1 MSKGIRTLLCVV
13 LVAAASASQANE
25 GRLIDPEQYRAA
37 QLRAVGH
44 PNELSR
50 WNGMW
55 AYDNGQPE
63 QAKAHFERAAYFGDT
78 LSQHFLTLMYWTG
91 DGVDRDPV
99 LAYVWSD
106 LAAEG
111 GRLDRLVA
119 LRENLWNSLSAD
131 QQSQARETGRTYYA
145 KYGQAVTSKRLDAE
159 LRRLARNQTG
169 SRLGQNVSRLEVG
182 LGSSGA
188 WGMPGRPNYDA
199 SQISG
204 TRFYSPERTD
214 HSSYREAETASL
226 RELIRRAGTVGV
238 GAVEPVDA
246 ASGQ

>member
-1 MSKGIRTLLCVV
+1 
-13 LVAAASASQANE
+13 
-25 GRLIDPEQYRAA
+25 
-37 QLRAVGH
+37 
-44 PNELSR
+44 
-50 WNGMW
+50 
-55 AYDNGQPE
+55 
-63 QAKAHFERAAYFGDT
+63 
-78 LSQHFLTLMYWTG
+78 MYWTG

-111 GRLDRLVA
+111 GRLDQLVA
-119 LRENLWNSLSAD
+119 LRENLWSSLSTD

-182 LGSSGA
+182 FGKFRRVGFARTPS
-188 WGMPGRPNYDA
+188 YDA
-199 SQISG
+199 SRIASG
-204 TRFYSPERTD
+204 TQFYSPERTN

-226 RELIRRAGTVGV
+226 RELIPSCWNRRSRACRTGR
-238 GAVEPVDA
+238 GAT
-246 ASGQ
+246 SGR